1 MNPKVSARLAFVCLG
16 VLALMDSV
24 LLLGGLF
31 STLSIAPRGDYNKPL
46 MIVAAVVPF
55 FMMAALGIYL
65 ILRSTRLAMKHF
77 SETPQTEG
85 GIPATDLQRLTFVCL
100 GVFIVISAIP
110 SIGSFVALLT
120 FLNNPE
126 AVTFYTKLR
135 LGEYVGRLIQLA
147 VGIYLIVSVS
157 GWRLFKRAAPDKVT
171 VTVSEAVCPNCG
183 HPFHPQDYN
192 YEAKEKT
199 CSACGHSLPETL
211 FENT

>member
-1 MNPKVSARLAFVCLG
+1 MNPKISARLAFVCLG

-31 STLSIAPRGDYNKPL
+31 STLSIAPRGDYNKPM

-55 FMMAALGIYL
+55 FMMAVLGIYL
-65 ILRSTRLAMKHF
+65 ILRSTTLAMRHF
-77 SETPQTEG
+77 SETPQTEA
-85 GIPATDLQRLTFVCL
+85 GISVTDLQRLTFVCL

-110 SIGSFVALLT
+110 GIGSFVALLISLNKSEEAT
-120 FLNNPE
+120 F
-126 AVTFYTKLR
+126 FTKLR

-147 VGIYLIVSVS
+147 VGIFLISS
-157 GWRLFKRAAPDKVT
+157 DRGWRLFYRTAPDKAT
-171 VTVSEAVCPNCG
+171 LPVSEAVCPNCG
-183 HPFHPQDYN
+183 HPFQPQDYN
-192 YEAKEKT
+192 YEAKEKI

>member
-16 VLALMDSV
+16 VLAFMDSV

-55 FMMAALGIYL
+55 FMMAALAIYL
-65 ILRSTRLAMKHF
+65 ILRSSTLAMKHF

-110 SIGSFVALLT
+110 GIGGFVALLIS
-120 FLNNPE
+120 LDKSE
-126 AVTFYTKLR
+126 AVTFFTKLR
-135 LGEYVGRLIQLA
+135 LGEYVGRLVQFA
-147 VGIYLIVSVS
+147 VGIYLIVSVG
-157 GWRLFKRAAPDKVT
+157 GWRLFKRTAPDKVT

-183 HPFHPQDYN
+183 HPFHPHDYN

-199 CSACGHSLPETL
+199 CSACGHSLPESL
-211 FENT
+211 FEHT